1 MNVLFIGAKCH
12 ARILRRILLAE
23 PHFGPLYR
31 FPLVYDRDST
41 TVPPWEG
48 CDLLHEGRNVFAEAD
63 KRRCTHF
70 VVAVGSNGKR
80 RAEFSEELVK
90 AGLLPISVV
99 HQTAYIGEE
108 TTIGRGAQILANTNI
123 GDEVTIGDWCMM
135 HSTSSVEHQSVLEDG
150 VTVMA
155 GASLMGEVTVKKHA
169 TIGGHATVMRCTI
182 GEAAMVGAG
191 ALVVKDVPAGVTV
204 VSPAAVP
211 LASAR
216 KRARFF
222 VDTQSSA

>member
-1 MNVLFIGAKCH
+1 M
-12 ARILRRILLAE
+12 
-23 PHFGPLYR
+23 
-31 FPLVYDRDST
+31 
-41 TVPPWEG
+41 
-48 CDLLHEGRNVFAEAD
+48 
-63 KRRCTHF
+63 
-70 VVAVGSNGKR
+70 
-80 RAEFSEELVK
+80 SEELFNY
-90 AGLLPISVV
+90 GLTPLSVV

-108 TTIGRGAQILANTNI
+108 TKIGRGAQILANTNV

-169 TIGGHATVMRCTI
+169 TIGGHATVMRCTV

-211 LASAR
+211 LKSAQR
-216 KRARFF
+216 RARFF
-222 VDTQSSA
+222 VDTHSSV